1 MAVCLDY
8 QAVYARRKASAGVFR
23 THLLASMV
31 LMIAFTTRVWVK
43 LESTEAGYRLAR
55 ERQVTVELDMRRRE
69 LELKRS
75 VLLRPDNLA
84 RAARETLGL
93 VPRTPNQVRK
103 LQY

>member
-8 QAVYARRKASAGVFR
+8 QAVYARRKTSASTLK

-55 ERQVTVELDMRRRE
+55 ERQLTVELDMKRRE

-93 VPRTPNQVRK
+93 VARNPNQVRK